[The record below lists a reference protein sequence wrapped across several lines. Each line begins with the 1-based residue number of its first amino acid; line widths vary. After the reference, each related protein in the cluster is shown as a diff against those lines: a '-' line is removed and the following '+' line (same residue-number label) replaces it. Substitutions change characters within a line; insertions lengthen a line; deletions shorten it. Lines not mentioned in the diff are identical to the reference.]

1 MRFLSIASAVAIA
14 ASVLLVTP
22 DAFAQRNRNNQA
34 ASAVVINY
42 QRVVAESALGRDM
55 AAKLQVV
62 NQQIGQELQGLAP
75 EGQSIEQESN
85 RLQAATRNMTAE
97 QVRANATYRPQFEA
111 LAQRL
116 QTFQQRRNALQG
128 DAECSQLL
136 ALRDFDRLVT
146 PIVRSVMESR
156 GAGVVLDAGSIQL
169 ASPDM
174 DITNTVIQQLDAN
187 AGTRTANATRQPV
200 TACQTQQAPQQQ
212 PPAQ

>member
-14 ASVLLVTP
+14 ASVLLLTP
-22 DAFAQRNRNNQA
+22 DASAQRNRNNQA

-62 NQQIGQELQGLAP
+62 NQQIGAELQALAP
-75 EGQSIEQESN
+75 EGQSIEQESQ
-85 RLQAATRNMTAE
+85 RLQTATRNMTAE
-97 QVRANATYRPQFEA
+97 QVRNNATYRPQFEA

-116 QTFQQRRNALQG
+116 QTFQQRRNTLQG

-146 PIVRSVMESR
+146 PVVRSVMESR

-174 DITNTVIQQLDAN
+174 DITTTVIQQLDAN
-187 AGTRTANATRQPV
+187 AATRTATATRQSV
-200 TACQTQQAPQQQ
+200 TACQQQAPAQ